1 MAIKL
6 KDRTKK
12 IGIVFAVLSIAL
24 LLCMGLLYLFD
35 VVLNGTFIEWFDSN
49 YITHLKYLDPE
60 TQTTQSIPYMSRSS
74 VKRLMM
80 QLMIFGVILLILL
93 AFLVAHFYGRHVRS
107 AIARSKQLLQA
118 ETERKNDMI
127 AYLAHDLKTPL
138 TSVVGYLSLLD
149 EASDMPAAQRAK
161 YIHIS
166 LEKALRLEK
175 LINKFFEITRYNF
188 SEIVLEKETTDLHYM
203 LVQMSDEFYPVLKEH
218 GNTIKLKCDENVTIY
233 ADAAKLARV
242 FNNILKNAIAYS
254 EAGTPILI
262 QTKQTAHDVCISF
275 QNRGKTIPRQK
286 LERIFEKF
294 FRLDDARTSNT
305 GGAGLGL
312 AIAKEIVT
320 QHGGTISADSEN
332 GLTTFYVTLPRS

>member
-1 MAIKL
+1 L

-175 LINKFFEITRYNF
+175 LINEFFEITRYNF

>member
-1 MAIKL
+1 M

-175 LINKFFEITRYNF
+175 LINEFFEITRYNF

-332 GLTTFYVTLPRS
+332 GLTTFYITLPRS

>member
-1 MAIKL
+1 M